1 MGYYGKA
8 ARVFEIEIVETLRIK
23 CGKGITKY
31 FNYLLI
37 DDKKYHKFKSIM
49 ATSGCTNMTLHLF
62 LSGSLY
68 LGKGQ
73 ADRPFVHIKE
83 AMDDKNGNEKLDAIR
98 IVWDENGGII
108 VLTFFHDGSSYVAVT
123 REAIAIML
131 DFIGIKS
138 K

>member
-49 ATSGCTNMTLHLF
+49 ATSGFTNMTLHLF
-62 LSGSLY
+62 LSGCLY

-73 ADRPFVHIKE
+73 VDSFGMKI
-83 AMDDKNGNEKLDAIR
+83 G
-98 IVWDENGGII
+98 
-108 VLTFFHDGSSYVAVT
+108 VLQC
-123 REAIAIML
+123 
-131 DFIGIKS
+131 
-138 K
+138 